1 MSHFMYQVQKLNFCS
16 MNLLKIFIKYFLM
29 NVIQKE
35 DLLQIRYMKSISV
48 APNQLILQKNLIA
61 ADQTAAG
68 LNAPDKTIN
77 ISRFDKLNVKKN
89 FVEIH
94 GYRYPRDKVLTNFP
108 ENDYIDQ

>member
-1 MSHFMYQVQKLNFCS
+1 MFNESIENIY
-16 MNLLKIFIKYFLM
+16 KIFFDECYTERRLATDTIKE
-29 NVIQKE
+29 VDIGSAQ
-35 DLLQIRYMKSISV
+35 SV
-48 APNQLILQKNLIA
+48 NSPKNLKA

-77 ISRFDKLNVKKN
+77 ISRFDKLNVKKY

-94 GYRYPRDKVLTNFP
+94 GYRYLRNKVLTNFP